1 MKKLLS
7 AVLAVTVLATAGLAG
22 AQPYE
27 RQGQGRDQQ
36 HPNGQPGGQGQGRPD
51 HQQGPDRPR
60 ATPARPTT
68 PPVQARER
76 RAERRYNAARYRA
89 PRGYQQRHWRHGERL
104 PAQYRTRGYV
114 VYYRTYRLA
123 PPPRGYQYVRVGN
136 DVVLVSIRGGLISLV
151 LMDLFR

>member
-7 AVLAVTVLATAGLAG
+7 AVIAVTVLATAGLAD
-22 AQPYE
+22 AQPY
-27 RQGQGRDQQ
+27 RG
-36 HPNGQPGGQGQGRPD
+36 NGQPADHGQGQGRPD
-51 HQQGPDRPR
+51 HQQGPDRQGGPDR
-60 ATPARPTT
+60 ADGDRRAPPA
-68 PPVQARER
+68 QSRER

-136 DVVLVSIRGGLISLV
+136 DVVLVSTRGGLISLV

>member
-1 MKKLLS
+1 MKKFLT
-7 AVLAVTVLATAGLAG
+7 AVIAVTVLATAGLAE
-22 AQPYE
+22 AQPY
-27 RQGQGRDQQ
+27 RG
-36 HPNGQPGGQGQGRPD
+36 NGQPADRGQGEGRPD
-51 HQQGPDRPR
+51 HQQGPEHRADRDRR
-60 ATPARPTT
+60 APPAR
-68 PPVQARER
+68 AHER
-76 RAERRYNAARYRA
+76 RAVRRYNAARYRA

-136 DVVLVSIRGGLISLV
+136 DVLLVSTRGGLISTV

>member
-1 MKKLLS
+1 MKKFLS
-7 AVLAVTVLATAGLAG
+7 AVIAVTVLASAGLAD
-22 AQPYE
+22 AQPY
-27 RQGQGRDQQ
+27 RG
-36 HPNGQPGGQGQGRPD
+36 NGQPAERGQGEGRPD
-51 HQQGPDRPR
+51 HQQGPEHRADGDRR
-60 ATPARPTT
+60 G

-76 RAERRYNAARYRA
+76 RAERRYNAARYHG
-89 PRGYQQRHWRHGERL
+89 PRGYQQRQWRHGQRL

-136 DVVLVSIRGGLISLV
+136 DVLLVSTRGGLISMV

>member
-7 AVLAVTVLATAGLAG
+7 AVFAVTVLATAGLAD
-22 AQPYE
+22 AQPY
-27 RQGQGRDQQ
+27 RG
-36 HPNGQPGGQGQGRPD
+36 NGQPADRGQGEGRPD

-60 ATPARPTT
+60 ATPARPAT

-76 RAERRYNAARYRA
+76 RAERRYNAARYHG

-136 DVVLVSIRGGLISLV
+136 DVLLVSTRGGLISLV